1 MTTTKRPF
9 FRYSIAQLET
19 IVEKRQAHEDMSDI
33 LYELSFRRT
42 SRAKTLQKKLSSGDY
57 KSDVKK
63 HTHSIR
69 TNQSLE
75 NQLNNNQSKVEEKLF
90 AGYLPIIII
99 SLVVFYIIFNYD

>member
-1 MTTTKRPF
+1 MSTSKRPF
-9 FRYSIAQLET
+9 FRYSIIQLET

-63 HTHSIR
+63 PSPSMIP
-69 TNQSLE
+69 
-75 NQLNNNQSKVEEKLF
+75 NQSKQKSLNADMPKSVKRSLSEYIPLIVIILIV
-90 AGYLPIIII
+90 GYLI
-99 SLVVFYIIFNYD
+99 V